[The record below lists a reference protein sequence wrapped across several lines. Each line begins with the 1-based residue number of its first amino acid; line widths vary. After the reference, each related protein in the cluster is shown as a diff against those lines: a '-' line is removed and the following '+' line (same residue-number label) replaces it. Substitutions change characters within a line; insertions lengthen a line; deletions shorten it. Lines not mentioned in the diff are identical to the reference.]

1 MTSFRSL
8 PLELRNIIYDY
19 ALEDDH
25 DIFTDGLPTLFSVCP
40 HITGEIYSYRSIV
53 TTVVITN
60 ETPEPYEESAKP
72 MLSRY
77 VDAIAEF
84 TQKSCIKELVV
95 RFKPVARPTTA
106 APDTDTIADHV
117 RVMATRLNHYPVMR
131 KADSYSIRLNLAYLE
146 ASLFEWQPLQRQ
158 QRVQRP
164 EEPTKLCE
172 NTPWSFDYKLLSE
185 VEAAL
190 DSTTVSLLDMFVQRR
205 TRSSTLG
212 RSWVN
217 CVSVTFS
224 SHPGLPGEM
233 PRNFAR
239 KSSRSMFI
247 VLSPCPLTVSMSS
260 HIDTTSRE
268 LQEFDAKKPV
278 SPTGESRDDITGS
291 AFEVAPSSI
300 GCTADELDE
309 VRSGPT
315 LWFKQREQLVVLK
328 SQSRYVSL
336 IFSRLLRKRSTF
348 DSRLEIRQHFF
359 DRVEKILTLV
369 DYVFREFF
377 GIVGHGY
384 PAGRVLQRSVQ
395 SFEDLDCKFDV
406 NGDGENASFRI
417 QSRVSILLETLS
429 KLYPKTRKT
438 CDRNRNRERV
448 AHSQKYSR
456 LS

>member
-131 KADSYSIRLNLAYLE
+131 KADSYSIRLNLA
-146 ASLFEWQPLQRQ
+146 
-158 QRVQRP
+158 
-164 EEPTKLCE
+164 
-172 NTPWSFDYKLLSE
+172 
-185 VEAAL
+185 
-190 DSTTVSLLDMFVQRR
+190 STTTCPTTRGANKTLICSSNDGLDRQR
-205 TRSSTLG
+205 
-212 RSWVN
+212 
-217 CVSVTFS
+217 SVDHG
-224 SHPGLPGEM
+224 HP
-233 PRNFAR
+233 F
-239 KSSRSMFI
+239 KQFI

-268 LQEFDAKKPV
+268 LPNEGTSALKHRAQNFESDRECIRSSSFFD
-278 SPTGESRDDITGS
+278 RMH
-291 AFEVAPSSI
+291 SI
-300 GCTADELDE
+300 PEADELDE

-429 KLYPKTRKT
+429 KLYPKTPTGLNTPTRTSHRLERCSQNMKRTFGVKWKSCERLGKKEKENRK
-438 CDRNRNRERV
+438 RR
-448 AHSQKYSR
+448 A
-456 LS
+456 L